1 MSAILLF
8 SAFSFSAC
16 KKNDNGETETTA
28 AADTSGLTK
37 ATTSK
42 TVRIVDLPTS
52 KEDQISMFNAAL
64 DFFDL
69 YCYSFTKDVRCS
81 VSNVS
86 VGSLSSASNAVEAFK
101 SVFGETET
109 SNNYVYQ
116 TGQESFSENSMKS
129 GFTSADVVLAD
140 VKQED
145 SDIILTVK
153 FPNES
158 NPSEKNGQLHK
169 LTTEYLS
176 AEKVKKNLSEFNSS
190 AGSVNVSAS
199 DIEVTVVLNSLN
211 SSLKGLT
218 LSFTE
223 NFSLGSVKLVQLEG
237 SSVTGTSKTT
247 VSYSN
252 IK

>member
-28 AADTSGLTK
+28 AAETSGLTK

>member
-28 AADTSGLTK
+28 AAETSGLTK

-218 LSFTE
+218 LSFSE